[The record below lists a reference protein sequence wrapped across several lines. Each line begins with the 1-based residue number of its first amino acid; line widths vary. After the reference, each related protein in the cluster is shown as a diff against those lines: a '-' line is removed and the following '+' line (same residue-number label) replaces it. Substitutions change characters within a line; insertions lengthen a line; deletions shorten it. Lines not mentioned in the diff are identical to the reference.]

1 MSHESCCSIV
11 LIILL
16 LSFDELSLLQVAK
29 AMHRRQRADLGG
41 GDKAQEDADI
51 EAAIAASL
59 QSTPAV
65 ASPLKR
71 PRTTAVGPAE
81 VVNLAADSD
90 DDEVDQTM
98 LSFTSDCVAI
108 HL

>member
-1 MSHESCCSIV
+1 
-11 LIILL
+11 
-16 LSFDELSLLQVAK
+16 
-29 AMHRRQRADLGG
+29 MHCKQRADLGG
-41 GDKAQEDADI
+41 SDKAQEDADL

-65 ASPLKR
+65 ASPRKR

-81 VVNLAADSD
+81 VVDLAADSD
-90 DDEVDQTM
+90 DDEVGQTM